1 MTAASTVV
9 VSALLFFLLLRYS
22 RRKREEKVAAG
33 GGNAVAPQNNSFRR
47 YGGNVKG
54 LIVDENGLDVLYW
67 KNLQEGENRTSFK
80 KQYYK
85 SLKEEQKEEEK
96 RIVSERD
103 RERRSKPPV
112 QEAPLLRGKSSTSQS
127 PSWTQKDDQIME
139 KAPSFSNTIS
149 FKVEKQ
155 VSSIQLMHNVAP
167 PLPPPPGTS
176 RPQPQVLALEAV
188 PNEKK
193 AAPPPPPPPL
203 PSNKGPAPPPP
214 PMKPPPPKSG
224 PSKQRS
230 SSAGEGSSNEK
241 VKLKPLHWDKVN
253 PNVEHSMV
261 WDKIDK
267 GSFK

>member
-1 MTAASTVV
+1 MV

-22 RRKREEKVAAG
+22 RRKREEKVAAGGG

-139 KAPSFSNTIS
+139 KAPSFSNAIS

-155 VSSIQLMHNVAP
+155 VSSIQLVHNVAP

-176 RPQPQVLALEAV
+176 RPQVLALEAV

-214 PMKPPPPKSG
+214 PPMKPPPPKFG